1 MLPLELLRTK
11 ISRGTIEPLFTVPK
25 NKDGKDYQLASTLI
39 ECFRDI
45 HKMKATKKKLI
56 AETGLLESKYDYKL
70 VRGLVALLE
79 RRSIFENKFTN
90 TNPIKIR
97 QKLFEESAKNGW
109 ALTEKLREDIIQN
122 IAQKSHI
129 TVQEIESAMWG
140 DLEENLM
147 LSKFEEI
154 NPEQLLYW
162 YNLSLTQ
169 TLLFR
174 CTSMEFYVQGGL
186 HWKYVLRNVKKYGLM
201 YNLQK
206 QENNDSIKCILDGP
220 LSLFKMTDRYGTS
233 MAKLLP
239 NIIKAPSWSISGSIV
254 KKNED
259 GQKLYQFSISD
270 KETTGIIEQLPET
283 HYQGKKEKSRNATIE
298 DTSFDSSLET
308 NFEKSFLQHFDKK
321 DDWKISREPDPLI
334 ADGKAMIADFLFE
347 RYGKKVYFEI
357 VGFWTKEYMQ
367 RKTAKIKSIF
377 EKNIKGEEK
386 KVDLLIG
393 VNEDLACSQLTAISE
408 ERVFTFKKQVS
419 IKPILNHLRKID
431 NEVSEEKIKTTNIK
445 LEEKLEAIPIKQIAK
460 KYKIP
465 ENAALALLV
474 KDYPEYLVVNDSYMF
489 SETKVNTIRK
499 SLENIS
505 KFLDACKILDENE
518 VEESCHAEFLA
529 KVGYDVVWKDLNPE
543 NAVITIAKSNSLN

>member
-11 ISRGTIEPLFTVPK
+11 INRGTIEPLFTLPK
-25 NKDGKDYQLASTLI
+25 NKDGKDYQLALTLI
-39 ECFRDI
+39 GCFTDI
-45 HKMKATKKKLI
+45 HKTKTLKKKLI
-56 AETGLLESKYDYKL
+56 TETSLLELKYDYKL

-79 RRSIFENKFTN
+79 RRSIFENQFTN
-90 TNPIKIR
+90 TNPVKIR
-97 QKLFEESAKNGW
+97 QKLFEESTKNGL
-109 ALTEKLREDIIQN
+109 ALTDKLREDIIQN

-140 DLEENLM
+140 DLEENLT
-147 LSKFEEI
+147 LVKFEEI
-154 NPEQLLYW
+154 TPEQLLYW
-162 YNLSLTQ
+162 YNLSLAQ

-174 CTSMEFYVQGGL
+174 CTSMEFYVEGGVY
-186 HWKYVLRNVKKYGLM
+186 WKYVLRNVKKYGLM

-206 QENNDSIKCILDGP
+206 QENSDSIRCILDGP

-239 NIIKAPSWSISGSIV
+239 NIIKAPSWNISGSIV
-254 KKNED
+254 KKNEN

-270 KETTGIIEQLPET
+270 KETTDLIEPLSHIQ
-283 HYQGKKEKSRNATIE
+283 YQGNKEKSHNSTIE

-321 DDWKISREPDPLI
+321 DDWKISRESDPLI

-347 RYGKKVYFEI
+347 RYGKRVYFEI

-377 EKNIKGEEK
+377 DKNSQGKEQ

-393 VNEDLACSQLTAISE
+393 VNEDLACSQLTAICE

-431 NEVSEEKIKTTNIK
+431 DEISEEKIKTTNIK
-445 LEEKLEAIPIKQIAK
+445 LDENLESISIKQIAK
-460 KYKIP
+460 KYEIP
-465 ENAALALLV
+465 VNAALAIIV
-474 KDYPEYLVVNDSYMF
+474 KNYPEYVVINDSYMF
-489 SETKVNTIRK
+489 SKTKINFIKK

-505 KFLDACKILDENE
+505 KFLEACKILDENK
-518 VEESCHAEFLA
+518 VDGSCHADFLA
-529 KVGYDVVWKDLNPE
+529 KIGYDVIWKDLNPD
-543 NAVITIAKSNSLN
+543 NAVITITR